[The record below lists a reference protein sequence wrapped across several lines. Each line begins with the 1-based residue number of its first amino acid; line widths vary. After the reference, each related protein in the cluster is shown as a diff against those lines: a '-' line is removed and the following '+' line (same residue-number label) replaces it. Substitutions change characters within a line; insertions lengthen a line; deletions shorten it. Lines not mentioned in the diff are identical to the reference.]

1 MKKVLFSLIVGI
13 AFIACNNTDETAQV
27 QTAAPAAPG
36 HLTSI
41 EWVDSARN
49 LGKINEG
56 QELQIAY
63 KFKNT
68 GTHPLVIQSVEPGC
82 GCTVAE
88 YPKHPIA
95 PGEEAVITGAF
106 DSRGRT
112 GLQYKEILVRMNTEP
127 SGVHKLSFS
136 VDVTPTQR

>member
-1 MKKVLFSLIVGI
+1 MKKLFFTLLTGMLLM
-13 AFIACNNTDETAQV
+13 ACNDTEDINANI
-27 QTAAPAAPG
+27 TAAPVATG
-36 HLTSI
+36 QFTSI
-41 EWVDSARN
+41 EWTEPAKN

-68 GTHPLVIQSVEPGC
+68 GSQPLVIQSVEPGC

-88 YPKHPIA
+88 YPKQPIA
-95 PGEEAVITGAF
+95 PGAEGVITGAF

-112 GLQYKEILVRMNTEP
+112 GLQYKEILVRANTENQQM
-127 SGVHKLSFS
+127 HKLSFS
-136 VDVTPTQR
+136 VDVTPAKN